1 MIKVKLQKEGNI
13 IKKINITGH
22 ANYAE
27 YGKDIV
33 CAAVSATVLTT
44 LNGII
49 ALDSSILEIEEKQD
63 KLIVDIKKVED
74 ISQILINNMINCLEQ
89 LVIEYPKNIKIEI

>member
-1 MIKVKLQKEGNI
+1 MIKVTINKKGNNIDKI
-13 IKKINITGH
+13 IITGH

-44 LNGII
+44 INGII
-49 ALDSSILEIEEKQD
+49 AIDNSILEVLQQD
-63 KLIVDIKKVED
+63 NMIINIKKIED
-74 ISQILINNMINCLEQ
+74 ISQKLINNMINCLNDIA
-89 LVIEYPKNIKIEI
+89 IEYQKNIKIEI

>member
-1 MIKVKLQKEGNI
+1 MIKVKVKKEGNL
-13 IKKINITGH
+13 IKNIMITGH

-44 LNGII
+44 INGII
-49 ALDSSILEIEEKQD
+49 AIDNSILEVEQKQD
-63 KLIVDIKKVED
+63 KMIIDIKKED
-74 ISQILINNMINCLEQ
+74 NTSQILINNMINCLKEI
-89 LVIEYPKNIKIEI
+89 VIEYPKNIKIEI

>member
-1 MIKVKLQKEGNI
+1 MIKIKVSKEGNSI
-13 IKKINITGH
+13 RKIVITGH
-22 ANYAE
+22 ANYAD

-33 CAAVSATVLTT
+33 CSAVSASVLTT

-49 ALDSSILEIEEKQD
+49 ALDNSILEVENKQD
-63 KLIVDIKKVED
+63 KMIIKVLKDENT
-74 ISQILINNMINCLEQ
+74 SQILINNMLDCLNK

>member
-1 MIKVKLQKEGNI
+1 MIKVKIEKSDNI
-13 IKKINITGH
+13 IKKINIIGH
-22 ANYAE
+22 ANYDV

-49 ALDSSILEIEEKQD
+49 ALDDSILEVLQETD
-63 KLIVDIKKVED
+63 KLIINIKKVEN
-74 ISQILINNMINCLEQ
+74 ISQILINNMINCLKE

>member
-1 MIKVKLQKEGNI
+1 MIKVKLRKEGNI
-13 IKKINITGH
+13 IKKIIITGH

-49 ALDSSILEIEEKQD
+49 ALDNSILEVEEKQD
-63 KLIVDIKKVED
+63 KLVIDINKIED
-74 ISQILINNMINCLEQ
+74 VSQILINNMINCLEQ

>member
-1 MIKVKLQKEGNI
+1 MIKIKVSKNGNI
-13 IKKINITGH
+13 INNIIITGH

-44 LNGII
+44 INGII
-49 ALDSSILEIEEKQD
+49 AIDNSILEVSNKQD
-63 KLIVDIKKVED
+63 KMIIDIKKEEI
-74 ISQILINNMINCLEQ
+74 ISQILINNMINSLKE

>member
-1 MIKVKLQKEGNI
+1 MIKVKLQKDGNI
-13 IKKINITGH
+13 IKNIIITGH

-49 ALDSSILEIEEKQD
+49 AIDNSILEVSNKQD
-63 KLIVDIKKVED
+63 KMIIDIKKEEN
-74 ISQILINNMINCLEQ
+74 ISQILINNMINCLQE

>member
-1 MIKVKLQKEGNI
+1 MIKVNLKKVDNNI
-13 IKKINITGH
+13 REIIIVGH
-22 ANYAE
+22 ANYAS

-49 ALDSSILEIEEKQD
+49 ALDDSILEVDEKD
-63 KLIVDIKKVED
+63 TFIIKVKKID
-74 ISQILINNMINCLEQ
+74 STSQILLNNMINCLNE

>member
-1 MIKVKLQKEGNI
+1 MIKIKMTKEGNNYKNI
-13 IKKINITGH
+13 VITGH
-22 ANYAE
+22 ANYDV

-49 ALDSSILEIEEKQD
+49 ALDDSILEVINKQD
-63 KLIVDIKKVED
+63 KMIIDINKVDET
-74 ISQILINNMINCLEQ
+74 SQILINNMINCLNE
-89 LVIEYPKNIKIEI
+89 LVIEYPKNIKIDL

>member
-1 MIKVKLQKEGNI
+1 MIKIKVNKEGNNFS
-13 IKKINITGH
+13 KIVITGH
-22 ANYAE
+22 ANYAD

-44 LNGII
+44 INGII
-49 ALDSSILEIEEKQD
+49 AIDNSILEVEQKQD
-63 KLIVDIKKVED
+63 KMIIDIKKEEN
-74 ISQILINNMINCLEQ
+74 ISQILINNMINCLNE

>member
-1 MIKVKLQKEGNI
+1 MIKIKVSKEGNNIKNI
-13 IKKINITGH
+13 IITGH
-22 ANYAE
+22 ANYSE

-49 ALDSSILEIEEKQD
+49 AIDDSILEVDSKHD
-63 KLIVDIKKVED
+63 KMIININKDED
-74 ISQILINNMINCLEQ
+74 ISQILINNMINCLQE

>member
-1 MIKVKLQKEGNI
+1 MIKVKITKEGSLIKNI
-13 IKKINITGH
+13 IITGH

-49 ALDSSILEIEEKQD
+49 ALDNSILVVEQKQD
-63 KLIVDIKKVED
+63 KLIIDVKKEEQ
-74 ISQILINNMINCLEQ
+74 ISQIFINNMINCLEQ
-89 LVIEYPKNIKIEI
+89 LVIDYPKNKKIEI

>member
-1 MIKVKLQKEGNI
+1 MIKVTINKKGNNIDKI
-13 IKKINITGH
+13 IITGH

-44 LNGII
+44 INGIVAI
-49 ALDSSILEIEEKQD
+49 DNSILEVLQQGNMI
-63 KLIVDIKKVED
+63 INIKKIED
-74 ISQILINNMINCLEQ
+74 ISQKLINNMINCLNDIA
-89 LVIEYPKNIKIEI
+89 IEYPKNIKIEI

>member
-1 MIKVKLQKEGNI
+1 MIKIKVSKESNNYKNI
-13 IKKINITGH
+13 VITGH

-44 LNGII
+44 INGII
-49 ALDSSILEIEEKQD
+49 AIDDSILDVEQEQD
-63 KLIVDIKKVED
+63 KMIINIKKENN
-74 ISQILINNMINCLEQ
+74 ISQILINNMINCLSE